1 MAEIL
6 LTIFFIFAA
15 LSVFGALGVIFLKNP
30 INCALSLVGTFFCLG
45 SIYVMLNAEFVA
57 VIQVLIYAG
66 AIMVLFLFV
75 LMLLSSKDTEM
86 SSNKLNAGK
95 ILAGL
100 LSLGI
105 FIQISYLFTGNE
117 LKLGTKGEYP
127 IEVVEEIGSIA
138 LIGRLLFTDYILSF
152 EIIVILLLVA
162 VIGAVVIAK
171 RKFN

>member
-1 MAEIL
+1 M
-6 LTIFFIFAA
+6 LTIFYIFAA
-15 LSVFGALGVIFLKNP
+15 LSIFGALGVLVLKNP
-30 INCALSLVGTFFCLG
+30 IHCALSLVGTFFCLG

-75 LMLLSSKDTEM
+75 LMLLSSRDTDM
-86 SSNKLNAGK
+86 PSIKLTTGK
-95 ILAGL
+95 ILACL

-105 FIQISYLFTGNE
+105 FFQISFLFTGNE
-117 LKLGTKGEYP
+117 LILGPMGEYP

-138 LIGRLLFTDYILSF
+138 LIGRLLFTDYILPF
-152 EIIVILLLVA
+152 EIIAILLLVA

-171 RKFN
+171 RKFH

>member
-1 MAEIL
+1 M
-6 LTIFFIFAA
+6 LTVFYIFAA
-15 LSVFGALGVIFLKNP
+15 LSVFGALGVLFLKNP
-30 INCALSLVGTFFCLG
+30 IHCALSLVGTFFCLG

-75 LMLLSSKDTEM
+75 LMLLSSLDTEQ
-86 SSNKLNAGK
+86 SSNKWSAGK
-95 ILAGL
+95 ILSGL

-105 FIQISYLFTGNE
+105 FAQIAYLFTGNE

-171 RKFN
+171 RKFH

>member
-1 MAEIL
+1 M
-6 LTIFFIFAA
+6 LTIFYIFAA
-15 LSVFGALGVIFLKNP
+15 LSVFGALGVLILKNP
-30 INCALSLVGTFFCLG
+30 IHCALSLVGTFFCLG

-75 LMLLSSKDTEM
+75 LMLLSSRDTHM
-86 SSNKLNAGK
+86 SSNKLTVRK
-95 ILAGL
+95 VLAVL
-100 LSLGI
+100 LSIGI
-105 FIQISYLFTGNE
+105 FFQIAFLFTVDE
-117 LKLGTKGEYP
+117 LKLGAKGKYP

-152 EIIVILLLVA
+152 EIIAILLLVA

-171 RKFN
+171 RKFH

>member
-1 MAEIL
+1 M
-6 LTIFFIFAA
+6 LTIFYIFAA
-15 LSVFGALGVIFLKNP
+15 LSVFGALGVLFLKNP
-30 INCALSLVGTFFCLG
+30 IHCALSLVGTFFCLG

-75 LMLLSSKDTEM
+75 LMLFSSKDTEM
-86 SSNKLNAGK
+86 SSNKWTLGK

-105 FIQISYLFTGNE
+105 FVQIAYLFTGNE
-117 LKLGTKGEYP
+117 LKLGPKGKYP
-127 IEVVEEIGSIA
+127 IEVVEDIGSIA

>member
-1 MAEIL
+1 M
-6 LTIFFIFAA
+6 LTIFYIFAG
-15 LSVFGALGVIFLKNP
+15 LSVLGALGVLFLKNP
-30 INCALSLVGTFFCLG
+30 IHCALSLVGTFFCLG

-75 LMLLSSKDTEM
+75 LMLLSSRDTGM
-86 SSNKLNAGK
+86 LSNKWTVGK

-105 FIQISYLFTGNE
+105 FVQIAYLFTGNE

-171 RKFN
+171 RKFH

>member
-1 MAEIL
+1 M
-6 LTIFFIFAA
+6 LTIFYIFAA
-15 LSVFGALGVIFLKNP
+15 LSVFGALGVLFLKNP
-30 INCALSLVGTFFCLG
+30 IHCALSLVGTFFCLG

-75 LMLLSSKDTEM
+75 LMLLSSSDTKM
-86 SSNKLNAGK
+86 SSNKWTLGK

-105 FIQISYLFTGNE
+105 FVQIAYLFTGNE

-171 RKFN
+171 RKFH

>member
-1 MAEIL
+1 M
-6 LTIFFIFAA
+6 LTIFYIFAA
-15 LSVFGALGVIFLKNP
+15 LSVFGALGVLFLKNP
-30 INCALSLVGTFFCLG
+30 IHCALSLVGTFFCLG

-75 LMLLSSKDTEM
+75 LMLLSSLDTEQ
-86 SSNKLNAGK
+86 SSYKWSAGK
-95 ILAGL
+95 IMAGL

-105 FIQISYLFTGNE
+105 FAQIAYLFTGNE

-171 RKFN
+171 RKFH

>member
-1 MAEIL
+1 M
-6 LTIFFIFAA
+6 LTIFYIFAA
-15 LSVFGALGVIFLKNP
+15 LSVFGALGVLFLKNP
-30 INCALSLVGTFFCLG
+30 IHCALSLVGTFFCLG

-75 LMLLSSKDTEM
+75 LMLLSSSDTEM
-86 SSNKLNAGK
+86 STNKWTVGK
-95 ILAGL
+95 IMAGL

-105 FIQISYLFTGNE
+105 FVQIAYLFTGNE

-171 RKFN
+171 RKFH

>member
-1 MAEIL
+1 M
-6 LTIFFIFAA
+6 LTIFYIFAA
-15 LSVFGALGVIFLKNP
+15 LSVFGALGVLFLKNP
-30 INCALSLVGTFFCLG
+30 IHCALSLVGTFFCLG

-86 SSNKLNAGK
+86 SSNKWTVGK

-105 FIQISYLFTGNE
+105 FVQIAYLFTGNE

-171 RKFN
+171 RKFH

>member
-1 MAEIL
+1 
-6 LTIFFIFAA
+6 
-15 LSVFGALGVIFLKNP
+15 
-30 INCALSLVGTFFCLG
+30 
-45 SIYVMLNAEFVA
+45 
-57 VIQVLIYAG
+57 
-66 AIMVLFLFV
+66 MVLFLFV
-75 LMLLSSKDTEM
+75 LMLLSSRDTGM
-86 SSNKLNAGK
+86 SSNKWTAGK

-105 FIQISYLFTGNE
+105 FVQIANLFTGHE

-171 RKFN
+171 RKFH

>member
-1 MAEIL
+1 
-6 LTIFFIFAA
+6 
-15 LSVFGALGVIFLKNP
+15 
-30 INCALSLVGTFFCLG
+30 
-45 SIYVMLNAEFVA
+45 MLNAEFVA
-57 VIQVLIYAG
+57 VIQVLVYAG

-75 LMLLSSKDTEM
+75 LMLLSSNDMEM
-86 SSNKLNAGK
+86 SSNKWTAGK
-95 ILAGL
+95 FLAVL

-105 FIQISYLFTGNE
+105 FVQIAYLFTGHE